1 MVIFRSTAHQV
12 KHTPKERGKRTCISD
27 DGVMPDKTVKVKQ
40 NKTKTPLTHFI
51 IKSLLLIRYLTIPV
65 SLK

>member
-12 KHTPKERGKRTCISD
+12 KHTIKEREKRTCISD
-27 DGVMPDKTVKVKQ
+27 HGVMPDKTVKVKQ

-51 IKSLLLIRYLTIPV
+51 IVFFLLGILQYQYL
-65 SLK
+65 